1 MSVEEEIIDQS
12 LNQSQ
17 LSEQPSLVIES
28 VIENINEV
36 VIDDKILQTN
46 RIIKGLHSLGMHPVH
61 LAHCYL
67 GCNINNIGI
76 SNIDSL
82 GIYKNLMYLD
92 VSENSIETLKILENI
107 PMLVQLNACK
117 NELLECLDFCP
128 PHCTKDN
135 AWSTGHKAIGSMLT
149 LANLSSNKIS
159 NMDNV
164 YKHPFLEC
172 LLLSSNKITRTIGLE
187 SLKFL
192 SVLDLSFNNIKVIE
206 GLDGLLIQEL
216 NLEGNQLL
224 TLKGL
229 DKLDRLTTLNAGG
242 NNIKSLSA
250 LSPCRS
256 LKNVDLRN
264 NKIVNIRQVEFLIE
278 IPWLDILI
286 LTGNECCSKSQFRAR
301 VIYRLPNLKKLDRT
315 LVSSEEKIRSLN
327 LYNAEG
333 GDLAMREQ
341 IFKKFLPLD
350 NFEMLYQADFWDD
363 EIPLTTQFLQS
374 EIMEKEVIKESMDN
388 IQDFA
393 KLTINKLMDGL
404 NLK

>member
-1 MSVEEEIIDQS
+1 MLLQEEIVDQS
-12 LNQSQ
+12 LVSDVP
-17 LSEQPSLVIES
+17 SEVVES
-28 VIENINEV
+28 ELENVNEV
-36 VIDDKILQTN
+36 IIDDKLLQTN
-46 RIIKGLHSLGMHPVH
+46 DLIKGLHSLGMHPVH

-67 GCNINNIGI
+67 GCNINNLGI
-76 SNIDSL
+76 SNIDSI
-82 GIYKNLMYLD
+82 GTYKNLMYLD

-107 PMLVQLNACK
+107 PMLVQLNARK
-117 NELLECLDFCP
+117 NQLIECLDFSP
-128 PHCTKDN
+128 PHCTKEN
-135 AWSTGHKAIGSMLT
+135 AWSSGNTAIGSMLT

-159 NMDNV
+159 NMDNIC
-164 YKHPFLEC
+164 KHPFLEC
-172 LLLSSNKITRTIGLE
+172 LLLSSNKISRTVGLE

-224 TLKGL
+224 TLNGFE
-229 DKLDRLTTLNAGG
+229 KLDRLTTLNTAG

-250 LSPCRS
+250 LSQCRE
-256 LKNVDLRN
+256 LKNVDIRN
-264 NKIVNIRQVEFLIE
+264 NKIDHIRQVEFLIE

-286 LTGNECCSKSQFRAR
+286 LTGNECCSKSQYRAR

-333 GDLAMREQ
+333 GDLAMREE
-341 IFKKFLPLD
+341 IFKKCLPLD

-363 EIPLTTQFLQS
+363 ETPLTTQFLQS
-374 EIMEKEVIKESMDN
+374 EIIDTEVNNESLEGV
-388 IQDFA
+388 QDFA
-393 KLTINKLMDGL
+393 KSSIDNMMDGL
-404 NLK
+404 KIN